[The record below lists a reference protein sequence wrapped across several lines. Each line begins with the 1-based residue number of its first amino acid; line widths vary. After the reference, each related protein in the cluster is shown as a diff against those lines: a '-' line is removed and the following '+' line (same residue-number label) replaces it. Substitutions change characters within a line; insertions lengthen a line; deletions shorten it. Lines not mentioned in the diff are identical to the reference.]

1 MPEPS
6 TPDPA
11 IGRILERVRE
21 SLPATIERSVA
32 TTFADVPAY
41 PASPSPTLRA
51 DLTAHT
57 ESVFEAVLS
66 SVARGRT
73 ASRDDFPITA
83 EHATRR
89 VRAGIELSDFLQG
102 FRIGQVSLWEAIVE
116 AADPERATRDAAVD
130 LAIQLMHVIEVGST
144 MAAEAYMEA
153 QQADLAEGDR
163 LSRDVIDDLLAGR
176 DVVPGP
182 KAQLVARSGLG
193 GSTPF
198 VVVAAQ
204 VVHPRVG
211 DSRLREAL
219 STVRSLLGAG
229 ERGIATM
236 RQDDIVGLVPAKGDG
251 HEIIVI
257 FERALRILSARGLE
271 MAVGVS
277 TPHVGAA
284 EVPVAHRES
293 LLARGSLG
301 DAPGVR
307 PLSALGPLDYLT
319 LVADETAPR
328 LVPPRVRAFVEEDA
342 AAGGTQIETLRQYA
356 QCDLNAKVAAERLH
370 VHVNTAYY
378 RIDQVLERTGLDPRR
393 FRDLQELLIAIR
405 LLEAEGRD

>member
-1 MPEPS
+1 M
-6 TPDPA
+6 
-11 IGRILERVRE
+11 
-21 SLPATIERSVA
+21 
-32 TTFADVPAY
+32 
-41 PASPSPTLRA
+41 
-51 DLTAHT
+51 
-57 ESVFEAVLS
+57 
-66 SVARGRT
+66 
-73 ASRDDFPITA
+73 
-83 EHATRR
+83 
-89 VRAGIELSDFLQG
+89 
-102 FRIGQVSLWEAIVE
+102 
-116 AADPERATRDAAVD
+116 
-130 LAIQLMHVIEVGST
+130 
-144 MAAEAYMEA
+144 
-153 QQADLAEGDR
+153 
-163 LSRDVIDDLLAGR
+163 
-176 DVVPGP
+176 
-182 KAQLVARSGLG
+182 ARSGLG

-204 VVHPRVG
+204 VVHPQVG

-307 PLSALGPLDYLT
+307 PLSALGQLDYLT

-405 LLEAEGRD
+405 LLEAAGRD